1 MIKLVDFTRQNSL
14 LKKKLIKAFAKVI
27 DSQAY
32 ILGKSVEDFE
42 KSFATFN
49 KNRYA
54 IGVSSGFD
62 AILLSLKAIGVNKGD
77 EVITTAN
84 TYISTVLPIIHAG
97 AKPVLVDVNKNS
109 LSMDATMV
117 EKKISARTKAII
129 PVHLFG
135 LPVDMNPLL
144 RLAKKYKLSII
155 EDACQAHG
163 ALYKGKPA
171 GSLGKLGCFSF
182 YPSKNLG
189 AFGDGGLITTN
200 NKLLANKIRMLRN
213 VGQQEKNVHKLI
225 GYNSRLDA
233 VQATLLQVKLPYLK
247 NWIKQRRKIASYYSE
262 QLKNLPLIL
271 PNDTSYAQ
279 SSYHLYAIRTKNR
292 DELKEFLQ
300 KNGVHSEIH
309 YPTPVHLQFSMRK
322 LGYKKGDFPVSEQ
335 SSRELLSLPLYPEI
349 SLKEVEK
356 ICSLIKRFYVRY

>member
-1 MIKLVDFTRQNSL
+1 
-14 LKKKLIKAFAKVI
+14 
-27 DSQAY
+27 
-32 ILGKSVEDFE
+32 
-42 KSFATFN
+42 
-49 KNRYA
+49 
-54 IGVSSGFD
+54 
-62 AILLSLKAIGVNKGD
+62 
-77 EVITTAN
+77 
-84 TYISTVLPIIHAG
+84 
-97 AKPVLVDVNKNS
+97 
-109 LSMDATMV
+109 
-117 EKKISARTKAII
+117 
-129 PVHLFG
+129 
-135 LPVDMNPLL
+135 MNPLL